1 MAAAT
6 LTEVL
11 EVLRARRD
19 EARALGIELVG
30 VVGSMARGEA
40 REDSDVDIVFDPAPG
55 FDYWRLGAL
64 ISSLGVMLG
73 RRVDMVDRQM
83 MRPERWAWMSRDFI
97 PLT

>member
-40 REDSDVDIVFDPAPG
+40 REDSDVDVIVHH
-55 FDYWRLGAL
+55 LGGCSLFTL
-64 ISSLGVMLG
+64 IDFEAVLKKDVG
-73 RRVDMVDRQM
+73 RSVDLVFSEA
-83 MRPERWAWMSRDFI
+83 MRPERQQYIERD
-97 PLT
+97 LVRL